1 MIPGAAPAPLRFAA
15 RSGREALRLAREAL
29 GPEAVIVSNRITAT
43 GVEILAVPP
52 GAQAPAAPGTIAAPR
67 DLIAAA
73 PLPLSQPLAFP
84 AAAPAVPD
92 AVLQELLSMRSMIEE
107 QLAGRAWT
115 EEQRRDPL
123 RGHLLRLMLGAGFS
137 TRLARGTV
145 DALPAGLTHAE
156 GLAWLRGELARR
168 LPAIAG
174 DDALL
179 DAGGVF
185 ALVGPTGVGKTT
197 TTAKLAAR
205 CVLRFGAE
213 KLALVTTDSYRIG
226 AYEQLRIYGRILGV
240 PVHAVKDAGDLR
252 LVLEDL
258 QDKHMVLIDTV
269 GMSQR
274 DRAVSDQV
282 AMLCNAHRPVRR
294 LLLLNATS
302 HGDTLDEVVHA
313 YRRGGQEGADD
324 LAGCIL
330 TKVDEA
336 THPGAVID
344 TVIRHG
350 LPVHYVSGGQR
361 VPEHLELPDPARL
374 VEAAFD
380 ARSRTALFVPGEI
393 GLEEQLAP
401 LRNEADVALAQSVA
415 SRLRAQ
421 CQQLVRALASDA
433 RELAGHA
440 SALADGDIGFEHA
453 QALWRGV
460 EGGAAAMQDPQQPAA
475 PDAAAVGA
483 QCDSHV
489 LAACASVAS
498 AGEDDSHPRQEGALL
513 LSDRTG
519 LPLAATHRAA
529 LAAPDQGRPLVLLM
543 DAPPAAGAQD
553 EGAAALPWLARAPAR
568 LRVCTEEGRTGP
580 LASVAAGLAFGPAQ
594 TVAYRGRP
602 ALQSLAEARVA
613 LAAGEPLLRLVVV
626 RTVDPRG
633 NKLLAQRY
641 LLASAAL
648 EVEATR
654 LLQWQAWRA
663 AVQPCFRL
671 IKDAHQQL
679 AASGLAEA
687 VRAQPLRVAQAST
700 TVWRLAQAPQ
710 AWAQAARAM
719 LAQLAGRRVR
729 PGRAIPPGVLFEG
742 LGKFCVLLDAL
753 AQDDAPVPAASPAAR
768 CA

>member
-1 MIPGAAPAPLRFAA
+1 MIPGAAPAPLRFLA

-29 GPEAVIVSNRITAT
+29 GPEAVIVSNRITAD
-43 GVEILAVPP
+43 GVEILAAPPLVP
-52 GAQAPAAPGTIAAPR
+52 APAAAAA
-67 DLIAAA
+67 IAAA
-73 PLPLSQPLAFP
+73 PLPLSLPSQPLA
-84 AAAPAVPD
+84 AAPSTPD
-92 AVLQELLSMRSMIEE
+92 AVLRELLSMRSMIEE
-107 QLAGRAWT
+107 QLAGRAWS

-137 TRLARGTV
+137 ARLARATV
-145 DALPAGLTHAE
+145 DALPAGLTHAD
-156 GLAWLRGELARR
+156 GLAWLRNELAGR

-205 CVLRFGAE
+205 CVLRFGAG

-258 QDKHMVLIDTV
+258 RDKHMVLIDTV

-282 AMLCNAHRPVRR
+282 AMLCDAQRPVRR

-313 YRRGGQEGADD
+313 YRRGGREGADD

-350 LPVHYVSGGQR
+350 LPLHYVSSGQK
-361 VPEHLELPDPARL
+361 VPEHLSLPDPQRL
-374 VEAAFD
+374 VEAAFQ

-393 GLEEQLAP
+393 VAQEQLAS
-401 LRNEADVALAQSVA
+401 LRTEADVALAQSVA

-421 CQQLVRALASDA
+421 CHQLVRALASDA

-440 SALADGDIGFEHA
+440 SALADGGIGFEHA
-453 QALWRGV
+453 RALWRGV
-460 EGGAAAMQDPQQPAA
+460 EGGATAPPDPQPAA
-475 PDAAAVGA
+475 PDPAAAGA
-483 QCDSHV
+483 QCDSHL
-489 LAACASVAS
+489 LATCGSVERLD
-498 AGEDDSHPRQEGALL
+498 EDGRRQRQEVALL

-519 LPLAATHRAA
+519 LPLAATLRAA
-529 LAAPDQGRPLVLLM
+529 LAAPDPGRPVVLLLG
-543 DAPPAAGAQD
+543 APPAAAAG
-553 EGAAALPWLARAPAR
+553 EGTPALAWLARAPAR
-568 LRVCTEEGRTGP
+568 LRVRTEADRSAT
-580 LASVAAGLAFGPAQ
+580 LAGVAAGLAFGPAQ
-594 TVAYRGRP
+594 AVAHRGRP

-613 LAAGEPLLRLVVV
+613 LAAGQPLQRLVVV
-626 RTVDPRG
+626 RTLDTRG
-633 NKLLAQRY
+633 QLLAQRY
-641 LLASAAL
+641 LLASGALAVDAA
-648 EVEATR
+648 R
-654 LLQWQAWRA
+654 LVQWQAWRA

-671 IKDAHQQL
+671 MKEAHQQL
-679 AASGLAEA
+679 AASGPPEA
-687 VRAQPLRVAQAST
+687 DRAQPMLVAQAST
-700 TVWRLAQAPQ
+700 TVWRLAQAREG
-710 AWAQAARAM
+710 WAQPARAL
-719 LAQLAGRRVR
+719 LAQLAGRRLR
-729 PGRAIPPGVLFEG
+729 PGRAIPPAVLFEG

-753 AQDDAPVPAASPAAR
+753 AQDEAPAPAGRLAAG